1 MSLLSCAEAAK
12 EAESVARLRRAV
24 AIRALIA
31 LGNTQQS
38 VADSMGISQPAVS
51 QLLKSSHRI
60 EELNSQDAMNVASPI
75 VKEVAHALGFRDI
88 AVFGS
93 IARGTAHKESDVDF
107 LVQPP
112 RGAQIRD
119 LVEFRDLL
127 GEVLGREVD
136 VITYGALKP
145 ELDSDI
151 RREAVLL

>member
-1 MSLLSCAEAAK
+1 MLDVTHDLLPWRVLAPFAAT
-12 EAESVARLRRAV
+12 AARHGSV
-24 AIRALIA
+24 
-31 LGNTQQS
+31 
-38 VADSMGISQPAVS
+38 
-51 QLLKSSHRI
+51 
-60 EELNSQDAMNVASPI
+60 
-75 VKEVAHALGFRDI
+75 
-88 AVFGS
+88 
-93 IARGTAHKESDVDF
+93 ARGTAHKESDVDF